1 MITYNLYLGDDVMKV
16 YLKEVRKQKKMTLM
30 QLEELS
36 GLVILKLVILRTAL
50 KPRELVRYLVVIND
64 QMCLTAHLHKIYI
77 AS

>member
-1 MITYNLYLGDDVMKV
+1 MITYNLYLGDDVMKI

-50 KPRELVRYLVVIND
+50 KPRESVRY
-64 QMCLTAHLHKIYI
+64 MC
-77 AS
+77 

>member
-1 MITYNLYLGDDVMKV
+1 MITYNLYLGDDVMKI

-50 KPRELVRYLVVIND
+50 KLRELVRYV
-64 QMCLTAHLHKIYI
+64 C
-77 AS
+77 

>member
-1 MITYNLYLGDDVMKV
+1 MITYNLYLGDDVMKI

-50 KPRELVRYLVVIND
+50 KTRESVRY
-64 QMCLTAHLHKIYI
+64 MC
-77 AS
+77 